1 MGGRPY
7 SCRPRTLL
15 RDYRGVQGCP
25 SLPAAGSALRAERVR
40 CMCSSTAQVRAR
52 PCATGSG
59 DDLTAVAP
67 VLCCATTEVC
77 KAVLPSRFG
86 RRVRE
91 GSSHCR
97 VSPPRVGGDT
107 CFSLYRG
114 GVRAA
119 NGPLDSHLRWAL
131 FLWYGTPASPTD
143 NTGHRSRSSFSARSC
158 WLRMPPFS
166 RQPTGLAIFLSTTS
180 VRTAFFEPCTEGT
193 CARPHAFRRAADHAV
208 ARIAGSAAIAA
219 LRSAAPSFYPW
230 GPRTIAALEKK

>member
-131 FLWYGTPASPTD
+131 FLLSAHLLHRRITPD
-143 NTGHRSRSSFSARSC
+143 TGRGRRFLRGPVGCGCFHFPDSLLGWPSFSRRPVCVLHFSSRAPKVRVRGHMRFAAQQTMLWRALRAARPSPRC
-158 WLRMPPFS
+158 A
-166 RQPTGLAIFLSTTS
+166 QPHLLSTLGD
-180 VRTAFFEPCTEGT
+180 RG
-193 CARPHAFRRAADHAV
+193 
-208 ARIAGSAAIAA
+208 
-219 LRSAAPSFYPW
+219 PSLPW
-230 GPRTIAALEKK
+230 RK